1 MFSLLLK
8 TGKGL
13 LLSIV
18 LVVSCL
24 ATVNAQGPK
33 VNWHVIASGGALNIV
48 SGQYL
53 ISATIGQP
61 IVGNISI
68 GGYRHFI
75 GFWGPQAIKEEITGV
90 NEYVSTGENSLL
102 SNYPNPFSLQ
112 TTISYQVPQSGVLSI
127 RIMDMVGRE
136 VRSIISNEF
145 REAGSHNV
153 MWDGKDNVGSDLQ
166 SGNFICEMSFSQHG
180 ESLKARIP
188 LILVK

>member
-1 MFSLLLK
+1 MLSLLLK
-8 TGKGL
+8 SGKG
-13 LLSIV
+13 IV
-18 LVVSCL
+18 LAVLIAVSCF
-24 ATVNAQGPK
+24 ASSNAQGPK
-33 VNWHVIASGGALNIV
+33 VHWHVIASGGALNIV

-53 ISATIGQP
+53 VSATIGQP

-75 GFWGPQAIKEEITGV
+75 GFWGPQAIKEEITDV

-112 TTISYQVPQSGVLSI
+112 TTILYQVPQTGLLSI

-136 VRSIISNEF
+136 VRSILSNEF

-153 MWDGKDNVGSDLQ
+153 IWDGKDNVGSDLQ
-166 SGNFICEMSFSQHG
+166 SGNFICEMSFSQNG
-180 ESLKARIP
+180 ESVKSRIP